1 MARRSCRYQQHDSRT
16 TDLVV
21 PKLDW
26 SAPKDATWISAT
38 NSMECRTP
46 NDVYLLK
53 SSDFITHDL
62 EQAFDGCE
70 DIMSPSVTAA
80 TATTAIAAA
89 VITAVMAAVTA
100 VAAVIIAAVVAVA
113 VAATAVIVLLLN
125 AIIEDISRTRRRRRR
140 RITTVLY
147 TWTEVTK

>member
-53 SSDFITHDL
+53 SSNFITHDL

-70 DIMSPSVTAA
+70 DIMSPSVTA
-80 TATTAIAAA
+80 
-89 VITAVMAAVTA
+89 VTA
-100 VAAVIIAAVVAVA
+100 VAAVIFAAVVAV
-113 VAATAVIVLLLN
+113 AVIVLLLN

>member
-53 SSDFITHDL
+53 SSNFITHDL

-70 DIMSPSVTAA
+70 DIMSPF
-80 TATTAIAAA
+80 
-89 VITAVMAAVTA
+89 VTA
-100 VAAVIIAAVVAVA
+100 VII
-113 VAATAVIVLLLN
+113 LLLN
-125 AIIEDISRTRRRRRR
+125 TMIEDISRT
-140 RITTVLY
+140 
-147 TWTEVTK
+147 

>member
-1 MARRSCRYQQHDSRT
+1 
-16 TDLVV
+16 VV

-53 SSDFITHDL
+53 SSNFITHDL

-70 DIMSPSVTAA
+70 DIMSPF
-80 TATTAIAAA
+80 
-89 VITAVMAAVTA
+89 VTA
-100 VAAVIIAAVVAVA
+100 VII
-113 VAATAVIVLLLN
+113 LLLN
-125 AIIEDISRTRRRRRR
+125 TMIEDISRT
-140 RITTVLY
+140 
-147 TWTEVTK
+147 